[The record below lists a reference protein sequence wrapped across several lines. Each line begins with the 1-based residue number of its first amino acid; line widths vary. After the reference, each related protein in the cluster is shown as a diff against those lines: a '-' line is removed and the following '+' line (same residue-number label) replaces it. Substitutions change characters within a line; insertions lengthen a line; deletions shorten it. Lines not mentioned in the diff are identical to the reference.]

1 MRAAGR
7 WQRAVRLPLHVRTE
21 GVGRRVCRRPLA
33 AACCRFLLCGILPA
47 VVCLSWGC
55 ETPAKVREAN
65 VGVSAFMAGEFGAA
79 QDRLRP
85 LADST
90 DENFVLNNCRLGSA
104 ALARYDLAEAEGAFL
119 KAWEVMNS
127 VGVNDGGRSLGAA
140 LVDEKIK
147 IWKGEPFER
156 AMASV
161 YLGLVYYMRQD
172 YANARGA
179 FENALFKLRDAADKD
194 DKQDDYRR
202 LEREFPL
209 AAILLGRCWQH
220 LGRPDLAEANFAR
233 VRDLRPDLGYLADP
247 SRNADANVLL
257 VIDFGR
263 GPMKVTD
270 FDGSILGFAPQPREV
285 GDIPRP
291 VVYVNGERY
300 VTDGVAEP
308 PVDLLALAQDRR
320 WQSIDTIRLTKSV
333 LGTGL
338 IAGGAGYG
346 LYKAGSRD
354 GMRGEDAAISA
365 GLIATGL
372 LLKATS
378 QADVRQWEMLPRT
391 TFVVPLKLPPG
402 EHEIAVDFPGARN
415 LRQTWR
421 RLRAPE
427 TGDATYYFR
436 IQRFNS
442 GPFDWPPVGMEAAGA
457 GAVKAD

>member
-1 MRAAGR
+1 MRAGR
-7 WQRAVRLPLHVRTE
+7 WRRADGGGTQDRAATGCGLLPGAIRRLWLLCLLPVA
-21 GVGRRVCRRPLA
+21 VCPLA
-33 AACCRFLLCGILPA
+33 CQ
-47 VVCLSWGC
+47 
-55 ETPAKVREAN
+55 TPPKVRQAQ
-65 VGVSAFMAGEFGAA
+65 VGVSAFMVGEFGAA
-79 QDRLRP
+79 ADQLRP
-85 LADST
+85 LAEQT

-104 ALARYDLAEAEGAFL
+104 ALARYDLGEAEAAFL

-127 VGVNDGGRSLGAA
+127 VGVNDGGRSLGAV
-140 LVDEKIK
+140 LVDEKIR

-156 AMASV
+156 AMASF

-194 DKQDDYRR
+194 DARDDYRN
-202 LEREFPL
+202 LEQQFPL
-209 AAILLGRCWQH
+209 AAIMLGRCWQR
-220 LGRPDLAEANFAR
+220 LGRADLAEANFAR

-247 SRNADANVLL
+247 ARNSEANVVL

-263 GPMKVTD
+263 GPLKVTD
-270 FDGSILGFAPQPREV
+270 FDGSILGFAPKPQEV
-285 GDIPRP
+285 GGIPRP
-291 VVYVNGERY
+291 IVTINGQR
-300 VTDGVAEP
+300 VSTDDVAEP
-308 PVDLLALAQDRR
+308 PVDLLALAQDRS

-346 LYKAGSRD
+346 IYKAGSRD
-354 GMRGEDAAISA
+354 GISGEDAAISA
-365 GLIATGL
+365 GLIAAGL

-402 EHEIAVDFPGARN
+402 EHEITVDFPGARN

-421 RLRAPE
+421 GLRAPE

-442 GPFDWPPVGMEAAGA
+442 GPFDWP
-457 GAVKAD
+457 ADRMPPTGR